1 MKRTLADAWKS
12 LMRLLRFLAWY
23 GVAVAALLYL
33 LPAAGRVLE
42 QHYDTLNSTVKF
54 FSILGI
60 LAVIGVWQA
69 AGMRNRR

>member
-1 MKRTLADAWKS
+1 MKRTLADAWKG

-69 AGMRNRR
+69 LGMRNRR

>member
-33 LPAAGRVLE
+33 LPAAGLVLE